1 MSAEPAAENIKEEY
15 ESEAFIT
22 EEAKLNTGIQSDD
35 ENEKN
40 ENDQ

>member
-1 MSAEPAAENIKEEY
+1 MSAEAAAETRKEEH

-35 ENEKN
+35 ENDKN